1 MILPTRAIHWYPG
14 HMEKTFRQMKEA
26 LKRVDFV
33 IEVCDARVARSSRN
47 PELLALTEHKDRMLL
62 LNKAD
67 LADPDVTAA
76 WIDKKKEDG
85 VLTVGTNLHNRSD
98 IANIRRLIL
107 EANKARIER
116 AKARGYVS
124 RPLRLMIAG
133 IPNSG
138 KSTLINRLAGKSSLK
153 TQNKPG
159 VTRQLVWLRAGKDLE
174 LLDTPGV
181 LWPKLD
187 TEAEKCALAAS
198 GAIPDDLLPKEEVAA
213 CLLNLLLADYEQ
225 ILREKYGMQGDV
237 TLHELAVSQHLILS
251 GGEPDLFR
259 TATRFIN
266 DFRQGSIGRLSL
278 ERP

>member
-1 MILPTRAIHWYPG
+1 MPTRQIHWYPG

-33 IEVCDARVARSSRN
+33 VEVCDARVARASRN
-47 PELLALTEHKDRMLL
+47 PELLTLTAHKDRLLL

-67 LADPDVTAA
+67 LADPRVTDL
-76 WIDKKKEDG
+76 WIEAMREQG
-85 VLTVGTNLHNRSD
+85 LLAIATNLNEKTD
-98 IANIRRLIL
+98 ITKIKSAII
-107 EANKARIER
+107 EANDERI
-116 AKARGYVS
+116 AKAKAKGYVS
-124 RPLRLMIAG
+124 RPLRLMVAG

-159 VTRQLVWLRAGKDLE
+159 VTRQLVWLRAGKNLE

-187 TEAEKCALAAS
+187 TAQERAALAAS
-198 GAIPDDLLPKEEVAA
+198 GAIPDDILPIEDVASSLL
-213 CLLNLLLADYEQ
+213 DF
-225 ILREKYGMQGDV
+225 LRVFYAKPLVEKYGIAEDA
-237 TLHELAVSQHLILS
+237 TLSDLARKQHLLLS
-251 GGEPDLFR
+251 GGEPDLSR
-259 TATRFIN
+259 AATRLLN
-266 DFRQGSIGRLSL
+266 DFRQGAIGRISL